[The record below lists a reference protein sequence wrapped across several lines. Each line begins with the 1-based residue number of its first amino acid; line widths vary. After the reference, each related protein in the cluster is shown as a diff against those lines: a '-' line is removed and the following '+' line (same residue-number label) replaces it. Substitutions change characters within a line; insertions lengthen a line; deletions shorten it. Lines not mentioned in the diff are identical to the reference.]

1 MNSLKTAFVCLIL
14 LGVLYGMY
22 QVLNAPPAR
31 FDELG
36 YAELTSPEVE
46 DGTPLEAPLDSSQ
59 RFAET
64 PAAPPL
70 AATGNNGFSSES
82 PSLADRSPIEPPASR
97 DSSAMPSSP
106 PTAAPRGGAFA
117 ASPAATAPTT
127 TPRSPGGLTPTTPPA
142 TTAPAPGLASSI
154 PATNPRTSESASATG
169 TRPTNSFAPNPM
181 PSTGP
186 SSSDGIR
193 QVNLDESGSP
203 GFQRSGAAVPIPSSP
218 AEAIANRKPRRSS
231 ITSVGDAEFATRL
244 AAAWTL
250 ANDMVASGD
259 YKGTLRELTFF
270 YGDPRLTSEQEQTL
284 LAWLDAL
291 AAKVIYSTESHLEA
305 AYIVRQGD
313 DLGTIA
319 DGFGVT
325 REFLFNVNQAKL
337 TSADAPPPVG
347 AELKVVRG
355 PFHGEMSPSLGRLT
369 MFLDDCYA
377 GRFIVRSFQGVTD
390 GTVVSVSKRYNN
402 GRDFQNSMG
411 IVPAMHPEN
420 PLGRYIV
427 EFTGGVLLHEG
438 VSGTSAAAQDLSFSG
453 PDSLDLHA
461 LFGAGSTLTIGR

>member
-36 YAELTSPEVE
+36 YAELTGPEVE
-46 DGTPLEAPLDSSQ
+46 DGTPLEALPENSQ
-59 RFAET
+59 RFAES
-64 PAAPPL
+64 PSAPPL

-82 PSLADRSPIEPPASR
+82 PSLADRSPIEPPAAR
-97 DSSAMPSSP
+97 DSSELPSSP
-106 PTAAPRGGAFA
+106 PAVAPRGGAFA
-117 ASPAATAPTT
+117 ASPSATAPTT
-127 TPRSPGGLTPTTPPA
+127 TPRSPGGVTPTAPPG

-154 PATNPRTSESASATG
+154 SATNPRANGAAAVTG
-169 TRPTNSFAPNPM
+169 TAPTHSFAPSPM
-181 PSTGP
+181 PSTGAA
-186 SSSDGIR
+186 SSDGIR
-193 QVNLDESGSP
+193 HVNLDQSGSS
-203 GFQRSGAAVPIPSSP
+203 GFQRDGAPASIPSSP
-218 AEAIANRKPRRSS
+218 AEAISNRKPRRSS
-231 ITSVGDAEFATRL
+231 ITSVADGEFATRL

-259 YKGTLRELTFF
+259 YKGPLRELTFF

-319 DGFGVT
+319 NGFGVT
-325 REFLFNVNQAKL
+325 REFLFNVNQTKL

-369 MFLDDCYA
+369 LFLDDCYA
-377 GRFIVRSFQGVTD
+377 GRFLVRSFQGVTD
-390 GTVVSVSKRYNN
+390 GTMVSVSKRFSN

-411 IVPAMHPEN
+411 VVPAMHPEN
-420 PLGRYIV
+420 PLGRYVV